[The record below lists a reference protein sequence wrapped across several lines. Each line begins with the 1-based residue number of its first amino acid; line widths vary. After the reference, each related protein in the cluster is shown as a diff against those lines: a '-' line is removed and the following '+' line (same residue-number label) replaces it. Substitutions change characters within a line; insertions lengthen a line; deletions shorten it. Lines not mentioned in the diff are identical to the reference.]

1 MCYWSPT
8 WKPLHSVTKE
18 SWLSVLLTYISV
30 FCFGQGP
37 LDDVHLALAAVGYDV
52 AGIVCR
58 QRVLHPRLRLADV
71 GAVPAALVQVSPLA
85 EQHRVAQRDGTA
97 KRDGTAERDGTAQ
110 RDVQPVGG
118 VSDVVRALTDVQQTV
133 IQLLVT
139 LATHVAPPGTRGPP
153 AGTWGRDVIVWGG
166 V

>member
-1 MCYWSPT
+1 M
-8 WKPLHSVTKE
+8 
-18 SWLSVLLTYISV
+18 LLTYISV

-37 LDDVHLALAAVGYDV
+37 LDDVHLALAAVGHDI
-52 AGIVCR
+52 AGVVCR

-97 KRDGTAERDGTAQ
+97 ERDGTAQRDGTAERDGTVQ

-133 IQLLVT
+133 IQLLVS